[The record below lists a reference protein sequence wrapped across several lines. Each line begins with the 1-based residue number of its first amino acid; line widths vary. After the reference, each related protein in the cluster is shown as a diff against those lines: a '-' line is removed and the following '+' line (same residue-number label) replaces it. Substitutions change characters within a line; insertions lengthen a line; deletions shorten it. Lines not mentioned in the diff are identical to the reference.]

1 MISVKKKDFLVAQ
14 EQKFGTKSYWV
25 PLEHSLSAT
34 NPLNLKPSAQ
44 ILPET
49 KN

>member
-1 MISVKKKDFLVAQ
+1 MISAKKKDFLVAQ

-25 PLEHSLSAT
+25 LEHSLSAT